1 MRILLVRHAE
11 AESGEGI
18 DDAARSLTDYGRGTA
33 ERVATALLT
42 QGLAPSAL
50 VASPRLRT
58 RQTAEIF
65 ARVLS
70 FHGPIESMP
79 SLCYTRPAGPA
90 AHELSSRAGD
100 VLAFGHMPTL
110 AEISKLLCR
119 GTGLSSFAP
128 SEALL
133 IESGRA
139 LWSLDPDSLRIVRH

>member
-18 DDAARSLTDYGRGTA
+18 DDAARSLSDYGRATA
-33 ERVATALLT
+33 ERVATSLLA
-42 QGLAPSAL
+42 QGLVPSVF

-58 RQTAEIF
+58 QQTAAIF
-65 ARVLS
+65 AKILS
-70 FHGPIESMP
+70 FQGAIESMP
-79 SLCYTRPAGPA
+79 ALCYTRPAAPA
-90 AHELSSRAGD
+90 ARELSARAGD

-119 GTGLSSFAP
+119 GKGLSSFAP
-128 SEALL
+128 SEVLM
-133 IESGRA
+133 IEGGRA

>member
-18 DDAARSLTDYGRGTA
+18 DDAARNLSDYGRATA
-33 ERVATALLT
+33 ERVAAALLT
-42 QGLAPSAL
+42 QGLVPSAF

-58 RQTAEIF
+58 QQTAEIF
-65 ARVLS
+65 AKVLG
-70 FHGPIESMP
+70 FQGRIENMP

-90 AHELSSRAGD
+90 ARELGSRTGD

-110 AEISKLLCR
+110 AEISKLLGR
-119 GTGLSSFAP
+119 GNGLSSFAP
-128 SEALL
+128 SEALM

-139 LWSLDPDSLRIVRH
+139 LWSLDPDSLRIVRR